1 MRWMLALFCVAALAQ
16 EAPDPCEALLGQ
28 GQSRPAWA
36 CIVLDVPQGDT
47 LLVRVK
53 DIGVRRVKLAGLRAP
68 QGREALAAVSRFH
81 LAAMAKGLRTF
92 LVMEPPPNPWPAE
105 VTASVEDFSETQLR
119 DGMGQLVESEL
130 EGLGPYKA
138 CLCRQG
144 EAQARKS
151 GAGVWP
157 TRP

>member
-1 MRWMLALFCVAALAQ
+1 MLVFACVAALAQ
-16 EAPDPCEALLGQ
+16 EADPCEALLGEA
-28 GQSRPAWA
+28 QSRPAWA

-68 QGREALAAVSRFH
+68 HGREFLAAVSRFH

-92 LVMEPPPNPWPAE
+92 LVMEPPPKPWPDE

-130 EGLGPYKA
+130 GILGAYKA
-138 CLCRQG
+138 CQCRQG

-151 GAGVWP
+151 KAGVWLTP
-157 TRP
+157 P